1 MATADDLE
9 RLQFVE
15 AELLRRWPESRIQPS
30 LERIAYLCD
39 ALGSPQLSYPTIHIA
54 GTNGK
59 TSTTRM
65 IDQIAYKLG
74 YRTGRFTSPH
84 LEKITER
91 ISINNQPISAD
102 AFVATYNDIA
112 LYLDMVDSRM
122 SNPLSFFE
130 AVTAM
135 AFVAF
140 AEYPVDIGVIE
151 VGMGGEWDATNVVDG
166 SVNVIT
172 PIGLDHMEYLGSTIE
187 EIAETKSGII
197 KPGSIAVLSAQEP
210 EVAKIL
216 IEKCIELEAAPLREG
231 IEFSL
236 VKREI
241 AVGGQV
247 ITVDGV
253 NGRYED
259 LFLPLYGQH
268 QGDNATL
275 AIAAMEAFSG
285 EMKLDEDLLRQAFA
299 SITSP
304 GRMEVLM
311 RDPTVIVDAAH
322 NPHGAISLRNTLSH
336 EFNFT
341 SLVGIFAPMGDK
353 DVIGMLQVL
362 EPILGRIILTKN
374 SSDRGLDI
382 ATLEKM
388 ARSVFGSDR
397 ISSFA
402 TLEETIEA
410 GIAQVK
416 SDSQL
421 NAGSCALLITGS
433 VVSAGQA
440 RKIVQRLKAE

>member
-15 AELLRRWPESRIQPS
+15 AELLRRWPEVRIQPS

-65 IDQIAYKLG
+65 IDQIAHKLG

-91 ISINNQPISAD
+91 ISINNEPISAD

-130 AVTAM
+130 TVTAM

-166 SVNVIT
+166 AINVIT

-216 IEKCIELEAAPLREG
+216 IEKCIEVEAAPLRQG

-241 AVGGQV
+241 ALGGQV

-299 SITSP
+299 TITSP

-336 EFNFT
+336 EFDFT
-341 SLVGIFAPMGDK
+341 SLVGILAPMGDK

-362 EPILGRIILTKN
+362 EPVLGRVILTKN
-374 SSDRGLDI
+374 SSERALDI
-382 ATLEKM
+382 APLEKM
-388 ARSVFGSDR
+388 AKSVFGSDR
-397 ISSFA
+397 ISTFA
-402 TLEETIEA
+402 TLEEAIEA

-416 SDSQL
+416 SDNQL
-421 NAGSCALLITGS
+421 NAGSCALVITGS

-440 RKIVQRLKAE
+440 RKIVQRLKAQ

>member
-1 MATADDLE
+1 M
-9 RLQFVE
+9 
-15 AELLRRWPESRIQPS
+15 
-30 LERIAYLCD
+30 
-39 ALGSPQLSYPTIHIA
+39 
-54 GTNGK
+54 
-59 TSTTRM
+59 
-65 IDQIAYKLG
+65 
-74 YRTGRFTSPH
+74 
-84 LEKITER
+84 
-91 ISINNQPISAD
+91 
-102 AFVATYNDIA
+102 
-112 LYLDMVDSRM
+112 
-122 SNPLSFFE
+122 
-130 AVTAM
+130 
-135 AFVAF
+135 
-140 AEYPVDIGVIE
+140 
-151 VGMGGEWDATNVVDG
+151 
-166 SVNVIT
+166 
-172 PIGLDHMEYLGSTIE
+172 
-187 EIAETKSGII
+187 
-197 KPGSIAVLSAQEP
+197 
-210 EVAKIL
+210 
-216 IEKCIELEAAPLREG
+216 
-231 IEFSL
+231 
-236 VKREI
+236 
-241 AVGGQV
+241 
-247 ITVDGV
+247 

-421 NAGSCALLITGS
+421 NAGSCALVITGS
-433 VVSAGQA
+433 VVSAVQA